1 LLAVSFSLIFN
12 INGYAGKQGLGV
24 CLWAFEGEAEAV
36 EQLLARDTGLYLNF
50 LNVRAQR
57 YTDSS
62 GKRNSGCW
70 ADREPHPELRAEI
83 RNSLGSR
90 VEIQL

>member
-36 EQLLARDTGLYLNF
+36 EQLLARHTGLYLNF
-50 LNVRAQR
+50 LNVRAHAARTALANGTQNIGP
-57 YTDSS
+57 TESHTQ
-62 GKRNSGCW
+62 N
-70 ADREPHPELRAEI
+70 
-83 RNSLGSR
+83 
-90 VEIQL
+90 